1 MIERAAAG
9 ASVELKGASAH
20 ASLCLSLC
28 ARHQRSRYPSDLTQ
42 LYQLAVHKPDFRGV
56 RDQKSESDQ
65 RSQSANRL

>member
-1 MIERAAAG
+1 MPTEPRWEYEPSGGWRISLDERPVDATW
-9 ASVELKGASAH
+9 S
-20 ASLCLSLC
+20 
-28 ARHQRSRYPSDLTQ
+28 LTQ